1 MLSWLAR
8 LFKDAARGVPEP
20 TRSWAYSM
28 ARGVGSV
35 AHTVFNHVAKIWIA
49 WFVDATVCYVYWLRF
64 ANAVINFA
72 EHVIR
77 AALPNI
83 VNWTAKQIGALKLDY
98 LKRIARTWD
107 YVNQQVAN
115 VVKRIN
121 ALRRWVE
128 KEVFWKL
135 LALIRINRD
144 LIQKWAWPA
153 FYYIS
158 HPDKLAERLFWHL
171 WNYLERNIWLVTVRA
186 GVLIVRL
193 ALTQALRFFQVI
205 EGIIARII

>member
-8 LFKDAARGVPEP
+8 LFKDAANRVPEP
-20 TRSWAYSM
+20 MRSWAYSM
-28 ARGVGSV
+28 SRGVASV
-35 AHTVFNHVAKIWIA
+35 AHTVFNHVAGQWIA
-49 WFVDATVCYVYWLRF
+49 FFTNASVWYVYWLRF
-64 ANAVINFA
+64 VNAVYDFA

-77 AALPNI
+77 VALPNI
-83 VNWTAKQIGALKLDY
+83 VQFLANQIGALKLDY

-107 YVNQQVAN
+107 YINQQVASLIR
-115 VVKRIN
+115 RIN
-121 ALRRWVE
+121 SLRTWVE

-144 LIQKWAWPA
+144 LIQKWAWPPY
-153 FYYIS
+153 YYIT
-158 HPDKLAERLFWHL
+158 HPDELAARLFWHL
-171 WNYLERNIWLVTVRA
+171 WDYFERNVWAVAVRL

-193 ALTQALRFFQVI
+193 ALTQALRFFLVI